1 MEKMAAWG
9 ELGSFIRFQKLKML
23 LEIFKQKLEITRKL
37 WYNVIK
43 EKGENRV
50 KWNLLRNR
58 SKA

>member
-1 MEKMAAWG
+1 MEKMAAQG
-9 ELGSFIRFQKLKML
+9 ELGSFIRFQKLEIL

-37 WYNVIK
+37 WYNIIK
-43 EKGENRV
+43 EKGENRA